1 MNSKLMYQP
10 KPIYWWAAYIV
21 LAFPFLTT
29 LAPDLTI
36 SRSAGADAM
45 NPGVF
50 SIDSKPY
57 GISYSEWTAKW
68 WQWIISIPEKDNP
81 NLDFTGEKCSLNQN
95 DSNVMFLAPTFG
107 GSATRECT
115 MPQGKAIFF
124 PVLTGEC
131 DYLTEP
137 TIKTEPELLKC
148 AMSVNEGGVV
158 RVTVDGVELKNLEK
172 YRVQSPLFDL
182 TMPLGTAFEGPVG
195 KTKGIADGYYIFLEP
210 LSPGK
215 HTIQFSGSVV
225 DNPTTGTTS
234 YATAVTYNINVR

>member
-1 MNSKLMYQP
+1 MKSMYITEP
-10 KPIYWWAAYIV
+10 LYCWAVHIILALLYLVV
-21 LAFPFLTT
+21 LAP
-29 LAPDLTI
+29 APTI
-36 SRSAGADAM
+36 LHPAEADSI
-45 NPGVF
+45 NPGIF
-50 SIDSKPY
+50 SVDSKPY
-57 GISYSEWTAKW
+57 GISYPEWTAKW

-95 DSNVMFLAPTFG
+95 DSNVVFLAPTFG

-115 MPQGKAIFF
+115 ISQGKAIFF
-124 PVLTGEC
+124 PILTGEC

-158 RVTVDGVELKNLEK
+158 KATVDGVELKNLEK

-182 TMPLGTAFEGPVG
+182 TIPPDTAFEGPVG
-195 KTKGIADGYYIFLEP
+195 KTKGIADGYYVFLEP

-215 HTIQFSGSVV
+215 HTLQFSGSVV

-234 YATAVTYNINVR
+234 YATAVTYNIEVR